1 MDAALL
7 IARLI
12 IGLALAAHGI
22 QKLFGWFSGYALKG
36 TVGFYESIGF
46 RPGLLFGVTA
56 GLGEVGGGLLTATGL
71 LGPIGPSLIITVMVA
86 GIVTVHLP
94 NGFFARANRY
104 ELPRVY
110 AVLGF
115 VLAILGPG
123 MYSVGC
129 APRSVGSVERER
141 GLVPSYSISTLLT
154 RNLHDVFGEN
164 DPARRRAVIDEIYTE
179 DCVFYDPHRGV
190 YRGRD
195 AIDRI
200 AGTIR
205 APHPDFRYQPIAGP
219 EELGNGGQVQWVSG
233 RPGETPDHAGTDFI
247 IARDGRI
254 AALYVFFDKLP

>member
-1 MDAALL
+1 MDVALL

-12 IGLALAAHGI
+12 IGLALAAHGM
-22 QKLFGWFSGYALKG
+22 QKLLRWFSGYALKG
-36 TVGFYESIGF
+36 TAGFFESIGF
-46 RPGLLFGVTA
+46 RPALFFGVTA
-56 GLGEVGGGLLTATGL
+56 GLVEVAGGLLTATGL
-71 LGPIGPSLIITVMVA
+71 LGPIGPSLIITVMVVA
-86 GIVTVHLP
+86 IVAVHLP
-94 NGFFARANRY
+94 NGFFARANGY

-123 MYSVGC
+123 MYSLGC
-129 APRSVGSVERER
+129 APGSVWRVERER
-141 GLVPSYSISTLLT
+141 GLVQSSVSTLLT

-164 DPARRRAVIDEIYTE
+164 DPARRRAAIDEIYTE

-195 AIDRI
+195 EIDRI

-219 EELGNGGQVQWVSG
+219 QELGNGGRIQWVSG
-233 RPGETPDHAGTDFI
+233 RPGEAPDHAGTDFI
-247 IARDGRI
+247 ISRAGRI
-254 AALYVFFDKLP
+254 AALYVFVDKLP